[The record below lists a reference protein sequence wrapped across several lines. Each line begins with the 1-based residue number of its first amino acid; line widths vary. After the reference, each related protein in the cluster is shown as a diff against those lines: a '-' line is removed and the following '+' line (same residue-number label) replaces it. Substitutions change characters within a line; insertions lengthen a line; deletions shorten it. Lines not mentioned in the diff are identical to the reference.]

1 MVANTFN
8 FGRQRQADSLFEAR
22 LGYRVPGKLQRNP
35 VSEGVCVKG
44 SLEIPKISF
53 TDSESYNFSPGKRAY
68 WMSKCQSSRM
78 QACSTRTPT
87 VLVSLQLLSLATT
100 MRTAIFRNSFS
111 FFYPKAN
118 SSNAFATLR
127 SRGQTSLSSPPPCH
141 GQPMALSSANASAS
155 SEMTHSAPQSQ
166 TQTPR
171 RRSRQPLSR
180 VERSRCTISL
190 NHADIFL
197 PAASRSA
204 PPVFGH
210 PC

>member
-1 MVANTFN
+1 MCRVCRAVVANTFN
-8 FGRQRQADSLFEAR
+8 SGRQRQADSLFEAR

-87 VLVSLQLLSLATT
+87 ATT

-127 SRGQTSLSSPPPCH
+127 SRGQTSLSSPPAMP
-141 GQPMALSSANASAS
+141 
-155 SEMTHSAPQSQ
+155 
-166 TQTPR
+166 
-171 RRSRQPLSR
+171 
-180 VERSRCTISL
+180 
-190 NHADIFL
+190 
-197 PAASRSA
+197 RSA
-204 PPVFGH
+204 HGLKLRKCLCIFGDDTFCT
-210 PC
+210 PKPDSDSEAPFPATVI